1 MTRVVYAGQRIARAV
16 LGRGAL
22 FTGLWWVLAGG
33 RADSWGVGGVSVIL
47 ALAASLV
54 LLPPAKGRFSPL
66 GLAAFVGFFLIQ
78 SVKGGIQV
86 AAMALRPRLDLA
98 PAMLDL
104 PLALPPGLARIL
116 LANTLTLLPGTL
128 SVRIEGDR
136 LRLHVLDRRLP
147 IMEELRAAEAAITRI
162 RGPVR

>member
-22 FTGLWWVLAGG
+22 FAALWWVLAGG

-66 GLAAFVGFFLIQ
+66 GLAAFVGFFLVQ

-98 PAMLDL
+98 PVLL
-104 PLALPPGLARIL
+104 EVPITLPPGPARVL
-116 LANTLTLLPGTL
+116 LINTLGLLPGTL
-128 SVRIEGDR
+128 SMRIEGDR

-147 IMEELRAAEAAITRI
+147 IVEELRAAEAAITRI
-162 RGPVR
+162 RGPAR

>member
-1 MTRVVYAGQRIARAV
+1 MTRVVRAGQRIARAV
-16 LGRGAL
+16 LWRGAL

-66 GLAAFVGFFLIQ
+66 GLAAFVGFFLVQ

-98 PAMLDL
+98 PVLL
-104 PLALPPGLARIL
+104 EVPITLPPGPARVL
-116 LANTLTLLPGTL
+116 LINTLSLLPGAL

-136 LRLHVLDRRLP
+136 LRLHVLDRRRP
-147 IMEELRAAEAAITRI
+147 NAAELRAAEAAIARI
-162 RGPVR
+162 RGPAR

>member
-1 MTRVVYAGQRIARAV
+1 MTRVVHAGQRIVRAV

-22 FTGLWWVLAGG
+22 FAGLWWVLAGG

-47 ALAASLV
+47 ALATSLV
-54 LLPPAKGRFSPL
+54 LMPPGKGSFSPL
-66 GLAAFVGFFLIQ
+66 GFVAFVGFFLVH
-78 SVKGGIQV
+78 SVKGGFQV

-104 PLALPPGLARIL
+104 PIALPPGPARVML
-116 LANTLTLLPGTL
+116 VNTMALLPGTL
-128 SVRIEGDR
+128 SVRIDCDR

>member
-1 MTRVVYAGQRIARAV
+1 MTRVVHAGQRIVRAV

-22 FTGLWWVLAGG
+22 FAGLWWVLAGG

-47 ALAASLV
+47 ALATSLV
-54 LLPPAKGRFSPL
+54 LMPPGKGSFSPL
-66 GLAAFVGFFLIQ
+66 GFAAFVGFFLVH
-78 SVKGGIQV
+78 SVKGGFQV
-86 AAMALRPRLDLA
+86 AAMALRPQLDLA

-104 PLALPPGLARIL
+104 PIALPPGPARVML
-116 LANTLTLLPGTL
+116 VNTLALLPGSL

-147 IMEELRAAEAAITRI
+147 IVEELRAVEAAIARI
-162 RGPVR
+162 QGSAR

>member
-1 MTRVVYAGQRIARAV
+1 MTRVVHAKQRIARAV
-16 LGRGAL
+16 LGRGVL
-22 FTGLWWVLAGG
+22 FAGLWWVLAGG

-47 ALAASLV
+47 ALAASLA

-66 GLAAFVGFFLIQ
+66 GLAAFVGFFLVQ

-86 AAMALRPRLDLA
+86 AAMALRPQLDLA

-104 PLALPPGLARIL
+104 PMALPPGLARVML
-116 LANTLTLLPGTL
+116 VNTLNLLPGTL
-128 SVRIEGDR
+128 SVCIEGDR

-147 IMEELRAAEAAITRI
+147 IVEELRAVEAAIARI
-162 RGPVR
+162 QGPAR

>member
-1 MTRVVYAGQRIARAV
+1 MTRVVHAGQRIARAV
-16 LGRGAL
+16 LWRGAL
-22 FTGLWWVLAGG
+22 FTALWWVLAGG
-33 RADSWGVGGVSVIL
+33 RADSWGVGGVSIIL
-47 ALAASLV
+47 ALASSLV

-66 GLAAFVGFFLIQ
+66 GLAAFVGFFLVQ

-98 PAMLDL
+98 PVLL
-104 PLALPPGLARIL
+104 EVPITLPPGPARVL
-116 LANTLTLLPGTL
+116 LINTLSLLPGTL

-147 IMEELRAAEAAITRI
+147 IVE
-162 RGPVR
+162 

>member
-1 MTRVVYAGQRIARAV
+1 MTRVVHARQRIARAV
-16 LGRGAL
+16 LWRGAL
-22 FTGLWWVLAGG
+22 FAVLWWVLAEG

-66 GLAAFVGFFLIQ
+66 GLAAFVGFFLVQ

-98 PAMLDL
+98 PAMVDL
-104 PLALPPGLARIL
+104 PIALPPGLARVML
-116 LANTLTLLPGTL
+116 VNTLSLLPGTL
-128 SVRIEGDR
+128 SVRIEGDQ

-147 IMEELRAAEAAITRI
+147 IMEELRAAEAAIARI
-162 RGPVR
+162 RGPAQ

>member
-22 FTGLWWVLAGG
+22 FAALWWVLAGG

-54 LLPPAKGRFSPL
+54 LMPPAKGRFSPL
-66 GLAAFVGFFLIQ
+66 GLAAFVGFFLVQ

-86 AAMALRPRLDLA
+86 AAMALRPQLDLA
-98 PAMLDL
+98 PVLL
-104 PLALPPGLARIL
+104 EVPITLPPGPARVL
-116 LANTLTLLPGTL
+116 LINTLSLLPGTL
-128 SVRIEGDR
+128 SMRLDHDL
-136 LRLHVLDRRLP
+136 LRLHVLDARLP
-147 IMEELRAAEAAITRI
+147 IEAEVRAAEAHISRLLRTDT
-162 RGPVR
+162 

>member
-16 LGRGAL
+16 LERGAL
-22 FTGLWWVLAGG
+22 FTALWWVLAGG

-66 GLAAFVGFFLIQ
+66 GLAAFVGFFLVH

-104 PLALPPGLARIL
+104 PIALPPGSARVL
-116 LANTLTLLPGTL
+116 LVNTLTLLPGTL

-147 IMEELRAAEAAITRI
+147 IVEELRAVEAAIARI
-162 RGPVR
+162 QGPAR

>member
-22 FTGLWWVLAGG
+22 FAALWWVLAGG

-66 GLAAFVGFFLIQ
+66 GLAAFVGFFLVQ

-147 IMEELRAAEAAITRI
+147 IVEELRAAEAAIARI
-162 RGPVR
+162 RGPAR

>member
-1 MTRVVYAGQRIARAV
+1 MTRVVHAGQRIARAV
-16 LGRGAL
+16 LWRGAL

-33 RADSWGVGGVSVIL
+33 RADGWGVGGVSVIL
-47 ALAASLV
+47 ALAASLA
-54 LLPPAKGRFSPL
+54 LMPPAKGRFSPL
-66 GLAAFVGFFLIQ
+66 GLAAFVGYFLIQ

-104 PLALPPGLARIL
+104 PIALPPGLARVML
-116 LANTLTLLPGTL
+116 VNTMTLLPGTL
-128 SVRIEGDR
+128 SVRIQGDR

-147 IMEELRAAEAAITRI
+147 IVEELRAVEAAIARI
-162 RGPVR
+162 QGPAR

>member
-16 LGRGAL
+16 LERGAL
-22 FTGLWWVLAGG
+22 FTALWWVLAGG

-66 GLAAFVGFFLIQ
+66 GLAAFVGFFLVH

-104 PLALPPGLARIL
+104 PIALPPGSARVML
-116 LANTLTLLPGTL
+116 VNTLSLLPGTL

-136 LRLHVLDRRLP
+136 LRLHVLDRRRP
-147 IMEELRAAEAAITRI
+147 IVEELRAVEAAIARI
-162 RGPVR
+162 QGPAR

>member
-1 MTRVVYAGQRIARAV
+1 MPDSASRAPCFGAARCSP
-16 LGRGAL
+16 LCGGC
-22 FTGLWWVLAGG
+22 WPGG

-47 ALAASLV
+47 ALAAGLI

-66 GLAAFVGFFLIQ
+66 SLAAFVGFFLVQ

-86 AAMALRPRLDLA
+86 AAMALRPRPDLA

-104 PLALPPGLARIL
+104 PIALPPGPARVML
-116 LANTLTLLPGTL
+116 VNTLSLLPGTL

-147 IMEELRAAEAAITRI
+147 IVEELRAVEAAIARI
-162 RGPVR
+162 QGPAR

>member
-1 MTRVVYAGQRIARAV
+1 MTRVVHAGRRIARAV
-16 LGRGAL
+16 LWRGAL
-22 FTGLWWVLAGG
+22 FAALWWVLAGG

-54 LLPPAKGRFSPL
+54 LMPPGKGRFSPL
-66 GLAAFVGFFLIQ
+66 GLAAFVGFFLVQ

-98 PAMLDL
+98 PAMVDL
-104 PLALPPGLARIL
+104 PIALPPGPARVML
-116 LANTLTLLPGTL
+116 VNTLSLLPGTL
-128 SVRIEGDR
+128 SVDIEGDR

-147 IMEELRAAEAAITRI
+147 LVEELRAVEAAIARI
-162 RGPVR
+162 RGPAR

>member
-16 LGRGAL
+16 LWRGAL
-22 FTGLWWVLAGG
+22 FASLWWVLAGG
-33 RADSWGVGGVSVIL
+33 RADGWGVGGVSVIL

-66 GLAAFVGFFLIQ
+66 GLAAFVRFFLIQ

-162 RGPVR
+162 RRPAR

>member
-1 MTRVVYAGQRIARAV
+1 MTRVVHARQRIARAV
-16 LGRGAL
+16 LWRGAL
-22 FTGLWWVLAGG
+22 FAVLWWVLAGG
-33 RADSWGVGGVSVIL
+33 RADSWGVGGASVIL

-66 GLAAFVGFFLIQ
+66 GLAAFVGFFLVQ

-104 PLALPPGLARIL
+104 PIALPPGPARVL
-116 LANTLTLLPGTL
+116 LVNTLSLLPGTL
-128 SVRIEGDR
+128 SVRIEGDQ
-136 LRLHVLDRRLP
+136 LRRHVLDRRLP
-147 IMEELRAAEAAITRI
+147 IMEELRAAEAAIARI
-162 RGPVR
+162 RGPAR

>member
-1 MTRVVYAGQRIARAV
+1 MTRVVHARQRIARAV
-16 LGRGAL
+16 LWRGAL
-22 FTGLWWVLAGG
+22 FAVLWWVLAEG

-66 GLAAFVGFFLIQ
+66 GLAAFVGFFLVQ

-98 PAMLDL
+98 PAMVDL
-104 PLALPPGLARIL
+104 PIALPPGPARVML
-116 LANTLTLLPGTL
+116 VNTLSLLPGTL

-147 IMEELRAAEAAITRI
+147 IMEELRAAEAAIARI
-162 RGPVR
+162 RGPAR